1 MRLISINV
9 LMEGMV
15 VGRTIWNEAG
25 HPLLQKDVVVTSR
38 IVERLRD
45 LNIQYLY
52 IEDAISKGIVVE
64 ETIAPAKRL
73 QAVRNITKS
82 FNEVKLAKST
92 QASYVLDQQSKV
104 IGHIVDDIMNS
115 VLESEDILMV
125 LTDAYLYDEYLYNHS
140 FQVTMY
146 SIAIAKELGYSYDD
160 LRLIGIGAML
170 HDVGKLLIPTE
181 ILNKPDKLTQ
191 EEFEVVKNHSRYGFD
206 LLRNL
211 HSVSLLVAHCAF
223 QHHERSDGSG
233 YPRGLSD
240 FEIHPFAKIIAIADV
255 FDALTSTRSYR
266 KKMLP
271 SDALKI
277 IEEGRGTQFDE
288 RVFDAFK
295 RSIVHYA
302 NGTVVQLNDGN
313 RAIVSKQNII
323 DASRPWL
330 RIFEEEENL
339 LLATYEICLTDYP
352 ALEIVKIETD
362 FVAYAE

>member
-1 MRLISINV
+1 MRLISINI
-9 LMEGMV
+9 LKEGMV

-25 HPLLQKDVVVTSR
+25 HPLLHKDVVVTSR
-38 IVERLRD
+38 IVERLQE
-45 LNIQYLY
+45 LKIQYLY
-52 IEDAISKGIVVE
+52 IEDKFSSGIIVE
-64 ETIAPAKRL
+64 ETITPAKRL
-73 QAVRNITKS
+73 QAVKNITKS
-82 FNEVKLAKST
+82 FNEVKKAKST

-104 IGHIVDDIMNS
+104 ISHIVDDIMNA
-115 VLESEDILMV
+115 VLDSEDVLMI
-125 LTDAYLYDEYLYNHS
+125 LTDAYLYDEYLYHHS

-146 SIAIAKELGYSYDD
+146 SIATAKELGYSYDD

-181 ILNKPDKLTQ
+181 ILNKPGKLTP
-191 EEFEVVKNHSRYGFD
+191 EEFEVVKQHSRHGFD

-233 YPRGLSD
+233 YPRGLID

-271 SDALKI
+271 SEALKI
-277 IEEGRGTQFDE
+277 IEEGRGIQFDE

-302 NGTVVQLNDGN
+302 NGTVIQLNNGN
-313 RAIVSKQNII
+313 RGIVSKQNLI
-323 DASRPWL
+323 DSTRPWL
-330 RIFEEEENL
+330 RIFEKNEDL
-339 LLATYEICLTDYP
+339 LLATYEICLSDYP
-352 ALEIVKIETD
+352 ELEIVKIETD
-362 FVAYAE
+362 FVAFTE